1 MRKIPLRHLLSKL
14 TVLALSASPG
24 VAVAQAM
31 PATQCADCSDDG
43 DLDSDSAIDRDNV
56 DPRDA
61 AAMLGRSLANAL
73 GEVTPLSA
81 THLATTWALSTD
93 SLRRAAIANALEWQF
108 PLFGDA
114 AIIEHLSRDPSPEIR
129 AAVARAAWIR
139 HTAPVDGNA
148 LARLQS
154 DADPEVRA
162 IARRALA

>member
-1 MRKIPLRHLLSKL
+1 MTMRKIPLRHLLSRL

-24 VAVAQAM
+24 LAVAQAM
-31 PATQCADCSDDG
+31 PATQCSD
-43 DLDSDSAIDRDNV
+43 DLDSDSVIDRDNV

-93 SLRRAAIANALEWQF
+93 PLRRAAIANALEWQF

-129 AAVARAAWIR
+129 AAVARAAWMR

-162 IARRALA
+162 IALRALS

>member
-24 VAVAQAM
+24 IAVAQAM
-31 PATQCADCSDDG
+31 PAPQCSDCSDDA
-43 DLDSDSAIDRDNV
+43 DMDDAAIDRDNV

-81 THLATTWALSTD
+81 THLATTWALSAD
-93 SLRRAAIANALEWQF
+93 PLRRAAIASALEWQF

-129 AAVARAAWIR
+129 AAVARAAWMR
-139 HTAPVDGNA
+139 HTAPVDGDA

-162 IARRALA
+162 IARRALS

>member
-24 VAVAQAM
+24 LAVAQAM
-31 PATQCADCSDDG
+31 PATQSADCADDG
-43 DLDSDSAIDRDNV
+43 DLDSDSVIDRDNI

-93 SLRRAAIANALEWQF
+93 PLRRAAIANALEWQF
-108 PLFGDA
+108 PLYGDA
-114 AIIEHLSRDPSPEIR
+114 AIIEHLSRDPSSEIR
-129 AAVARAAWIR
+129 AAIARAAWIR
-139 HTAPVDGNA
+139 HTAPVDGDA
-148 LARLQS
+148 LRRLLD

-162 IARRALA
+162 IARRAQV